1 MSYRE
6 YKCPKCGWVHAAI
19 TLADAEAQ
27 IASANEYDKSQG
39 RQQTASMDHYLR
51 CFRCG
56 APTTGFVPAGPGD
69 APSGCTIQG
78 IVVPGVSP

>member
-19 TLADAEAQ
+19 SLSDAAAQ
-27 IASANEYDKSQG
+27 VATANEYSKFKCKL
-39 RQQTASMDHYLR
+39 QTASMDDYWH
-51 CFRCG
+51 CFKCG
-56 APTTGFVPAGPGD
+56 APTDGCVLAGLND

-78 IVVPGVSP
+78 VVVPGVVL